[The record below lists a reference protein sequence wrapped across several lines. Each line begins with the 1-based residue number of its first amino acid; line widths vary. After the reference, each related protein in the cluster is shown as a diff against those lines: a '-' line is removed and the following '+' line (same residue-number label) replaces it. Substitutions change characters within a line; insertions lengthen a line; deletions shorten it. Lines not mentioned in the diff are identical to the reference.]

1 MEYAIAFLAGVS
13 VCAVVLLTLWFIR
26 ECERARAFKAIREEN
41 EWLRARDKQRVEGI
55 ASIYVRMQ
63 EFRLRFG
70 GKVALPA
77 PATPKADWLEVNL
90 QHNSLRTRS

>member
-1 MEYAIAFLAGVS
+1 M
-13 VCAVVLLTLWFIR
+13 CAVVLLTLWFMR
-26 ECERARAFKAIREEN
+26 ECERAKAFKALREQN
-41 EWLRARDKQRVEGI
+41 EWLRTKDQQRVEGI

-77 PATPKADWLEVNL
+77 AATPKSEWLEVNL
-90 QHNSLRTRS
+90 QHISRHTRD

>member
-1 MEYAIAFLAGVS
+1 MEYLLVFLSGFS
-13 VCAVVLLTLWFIR
+13 VCAVIGGTLWFLWA
-26 ECERARAFKAIREEN
+26 CERAKEFKAMREEN
-41 EWLRARDKQRVEGI
+41 EWLRAKDQQRVEGI

-77 PATPKADWLEVNL
+77 TATPKAEWLEVNL
-90 QHNSLRTRS
+90 QHISRHTRD